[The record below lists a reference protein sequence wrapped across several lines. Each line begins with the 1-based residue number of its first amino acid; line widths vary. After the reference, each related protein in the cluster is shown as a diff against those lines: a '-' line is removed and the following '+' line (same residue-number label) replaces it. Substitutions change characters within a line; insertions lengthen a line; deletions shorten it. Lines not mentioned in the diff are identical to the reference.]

1 MAVTP
6 KGEGRHHHGA
16 LRRALLDAVAEIVRE
31 AGPEAVTLRECA
43 RRAGVSHSAAAPHF
57 GDKRGLLTAFVT
69 EGETRL
75 AATMRAEIAALP
87 ADADAAARL
96 AATGR
101 GYIGFARAN
110 PAHFR
115 LMFRTDLIDRS
126 DAAWRAAAEDAFA
139 VLDQAMMEAAPELDR
154 RARRV
159 RLALAWSA
167 VHGFSTLRAEGVG
180 ELWEETVARDV
191 VDLVVA
197 ACVGGYGL
205 GGESVVPPPRP
216 ASVSGGSPPQ
226 LQRPTPLG
234 VGPPAPRGRESR
246 SRKGS
251 A

>member
-1 MAVTP
+1 MAVIP

-16 LRRALLDAVAEIVRE
+16 LRRALLDAVGEIMRE
-31 AGPEAVTLRECA
+31 AGPEAVSLRECA

-69 EGETRL
+69 EGEARL

-115 LMFRTDLIDRS
+115 LMFRTDLIDRG
-126 DAAWRAAAEDAFA
+126 DPVWRAAAEDAFA
-139 VLDQAMMEAAPELDR
+139 VLERAMAEAVPGMDQRSR
-154 RARRV
+154 RA

-180 ELWEETVARDV
+180 ELWQQQVAEDV
-191 VDLVVA
+191 VALVVA
-197 ACVGGYGL
+197 ACM
-205 GGESVVPPPRP
+205 R
-216 ASVSGGSPPQ
+216 
-226 LQRPTPLG
+226 TD
-234 VGPPAPRGRESR
+234 
-246 SRKGS
+246 
-251 A
+251 